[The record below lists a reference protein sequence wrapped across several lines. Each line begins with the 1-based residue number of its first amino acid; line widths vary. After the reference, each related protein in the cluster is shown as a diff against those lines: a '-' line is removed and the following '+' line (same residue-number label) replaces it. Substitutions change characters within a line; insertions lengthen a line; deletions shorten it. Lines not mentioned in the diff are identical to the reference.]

1 MPAALGNLLEAEMTS
16 REVPHVPVL
25 AVEVLDLLRVG
36 PGMTVV
42 DATLG
47 PGGHAEACLER
58 VGPEGR
64 VIGLDRDPAALAHA
78 TERLARFGDR
88 FVALHGDHRDLA
100 TILQAAGVVIA
111 DAILADLGI
120 SSYQLDDASRGFAFS
135 SDGPL
140 DMRMDPGAG
149 GPTAADLVAG
159 LDALA
164 LADVLARWGEER
176 QARRIARAIVAE
188 RAAAPIDTTRRLAEL
203 LVRVAGPSARRF
215 KIHPATRTFQALR
228 IAVNRE
234 IEGIPALVS
243 GAASLLRRGGRLA
256 VISFHSLEDRAVKQ
270 SMRELAHRCV
280 CPPGL
285 PVCACGRED
294 LVRVL
299 TPRPVVPSDDEVRAN
314 PRARSAK
321 LRAVERL

>member
-1 MPAALGNLLEAEMTS
+1 MPAALRGLLEAEMMS
-16 REVPHVPVL
+16 REVPHAPVL
-25 AVEVLDLLRVG
+25 AVEAMDLLRVG

-58 VGPEGR
+58 VGPDGR
-64 VIGLDRDPAALAHA
+64 VVGVDRDPSALAYA
-78 TERLARFGDR
+78 AERLARFGDR

-100 TILQAAGVVIA
+100 AILQEAGVVIA

-159 LDALA
+159 LDARA
-164 LADVLARWGEER
+164 LADLLARWGEER
-176 QARRIARAIVAE
+176 EARRIARAIVAE
-188 RAAAPIDTTRRLAEL
+188 RAVAPIDTTRRLADL
-203 LVRVAGPSARRF
+203 LVRVAGPSARRL

-270 SMRELAHRCV
+270 SVRGLAHRCV
-280 CPPGL
+280 CPSGL

-299 TPRPVVPSDDEVRAN
+299 TSRPVVPSDDEIRAN